1 MEKITIKFIKA
12 YPPYN
17 QGETATFFERQ
28 ATRLIDHGFAIYQE
42 GNNQKDTAADKLR
55 ELKNRSEVKSIPGPM
70 ETRHIP
76 GPDETKMS
84 DDLNEPKIDE
94 KEPDDTNINNGE
106 NNLSKVEGTG
116 KKATSTP
123 RIKSK
128 SGKKGG
134 KSKK

>member
-1 MEKITIKFIKA
+1 MEKITIQFIKA

-17 QGETATFFERQ
+17 KGETATFFERQ
-28 ATRLIDHGFAIYQE
+28 ATRLIDNGFAIYQE
-42 GNNQKDTAADKLR
+42 GDNKKDTAADKLR

-76 GPDETKMS
+76 GPEETKT
-84 DDLNEPKIDE
+84 DEPLKASKIDE
-94 KEPDDTNINNGE
+94 KEPDEENINIVE
-106 NNLSKVEGTG
+106 NNPSKVEGKG

>member
-1 MEKITIKFIKA
+1 MIQITIKFIEA

-17 QGETATFFERQ
+17 KGETATFFERE
-28 ATRLIDHGFAIYQE
+28 ANRLIDRGFAMYE
-42 GNNQKDTAADKLR
+42 GGDRSKETAADKLR
-55 ELKNRSEVKSIPGPM
+55 ELKNRSEVKSIPGPA

-76 GPDETKMS
+76 GPEETKTE
-84 DDLNEPKIDE
+84 NAP
-94 KEPDDTNINNGE
+94 KEPIIDDKEPNEENINIVE
-106 NNLSKVEGTG
+106 NNPSKVEGTG
-116 KKATSTP
+116 KKAPSTP